1 MTVVHDDEIKISY
14 YCGELKVMVILN
26 ILKGKRQFVAKRVL
40 II

>member
-1 MTVVHDDEIKISY
+1 MTVVLDNEMKMIY

-26 ILKGKRQFVAKRVL
+26 ILKGKRQFVAVRVL

>member
-1 MTVVHDDEIKISY
+1 MTVVHDNEMKIY

-26 ILKGKRQFVAKRVL
+26 ILKCKRQFVAVRVL